1 MNPEV
6 YVYIRIYYVVWGFWG
21 LKVWGPG
28 LILGVA
34 FKAFERY

>member
-21 LKVWGPG
+21 LKVGDQD
-28 LILGVA
+28 L
-34 FKAFERY
+34 Y